1 MENKGMS
8 PSTALTILFIALKL
22 LGFIEWSWL
31 WVLSPAWIGVV
42 IWLLGAMIVA
52 VVATLRRD

>member
-8 PSTALTILFIALKL
+8 ASTVLTILFVALKL
-22 LGFIEWSWL
+22 LGVIEWPWL

-52 VVATLRRD
+52 VVAALRRD